1 MEEEKENVLSFAAPK
16 RTASSKI
23 KRVLFLLLKFSGYSI
38 FGILLLVTF
47 ASLIDQGKTKSN
59 FLNPFQSKKFQIINT
74 IELNTRLDD
83 VKGIDEIIDEIRSI
97 ILMAKTGTK
106 FIEIGAKLPKGILLY
121 GKPGTGK
128 TMIARAI
135 AKEAGVNFINTSGS
149 EFDEIFVGVGA
160 KRIREL

>member
-1 MEEEKENVLSFAAPK
+1 
-16 RTASSKI
+16 
-23 KRVLFLLLKFSGYSI
+23 
-38 FGILLLVTF
+38 
-47 ASLIDQGKTKSN
+47 
-59 FLNPFQSKKFQIINT
+59 
-74 IELNTRLDD
+74 
-83 VKGIDEIIDEIRSI
+83 
-97 ILMAKTGTK
+97 MAKTGTK

-160 KRIREL
+160 KRIRELFQEAKKNKP